1 VRAAMISELDK
12 KILRSLNKNAR
23 KSFREVAKEVGTSTT
38 SIYNNVKKLEKMGV
52 IKGYIPLLDE
62 EVLGNEF
69 VALISIRYV
78 QGKWKEVIGE
88 ISKLSQVRAVYDI
101 TGDMDLVCVCYFKHR
116 NELDEFLKTQLQ
128 LAYVERVLTNIVLNV
143 YKDERRTILPGVS

>member
-1 VRAAMISELDK
+1 MISELDK
-12 KILRSLNKNAR
+12 KIIRSLNLNAR

-69 VALISIRYV
+69 AALISLRYT
-78 QGKWKEVIGE
+78 QGKWREVIGE
-88 ISKLSQVRAVYDI
+88 ISKLPQVRAVYDV
-101 TGDMDLVCVCYFKHR
+101 TGEMDLICVCYFKDR
-116 NELDEFLKTQLQ
+116 KELDEFLKNQLQ
-128 LAYVERVLTNIVLNV
+128 LPFVERVLTNVVLNV
-143 YKDERRTILPGVS
+143 YKDERRTIPHEG

>member
-1 VRAAMISELDK
+1 MISELDK
-12 KILRSLNKNAR
+12 KILRSLNENAR

-38 SIYNNVKKLEKMGV
+38 SIYNNVKKLEKMVV
-52 IKGYIPLLDE
+52 IRGYIPLLDE
-62 EVLGNEF
+62 ETLGNEF

-101 TGDMDLVCVCYFKHR
+101 TGEMDLVCICYFKDR
-116 NELDEFLKTQLQ
+116 NELDVFLKNQLQ
-128 LAYVERVLTNIVLNV
+128 LPYVERVLTNIVLNV
-143 YKDERRTILPGVS
+143 YKDERRTILPSVP